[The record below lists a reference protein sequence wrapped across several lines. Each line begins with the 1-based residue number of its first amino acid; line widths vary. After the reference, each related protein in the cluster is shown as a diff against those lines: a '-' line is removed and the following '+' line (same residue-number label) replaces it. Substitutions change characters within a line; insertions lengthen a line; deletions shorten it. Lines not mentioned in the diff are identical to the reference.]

1 MKLLHIIIKQRFN
14 KVARYKDEVNY
25 MCSICGLV
33 DFNKPIE
40 NRCEKVQKMNSV
52 LKHRGIDDN
61 GIFKFKN
68 GVLAHN
74 RLSIMDIKK
83 GKQPMKAYKNGYC
96 YTIVYNGEIYNCE
109 ELKKELESEEIEF
122 KTTCDTEVV
131 LYSYM
136 VFGEKCV
143 EKLNGIFAF
152 AIFDEQKEKV
162 FLARDRFG
170 IKPFFFAFDDSVFA
184 FASEIKALLSLSGIK
199 PIIDKKGLWQLLFL
213 SPITLEGQTVFK
225 NIFEIKPGYCGS
237 FSKKGLSLYKYFSL
251 KPEKLDVTKDEAAK
265 EVKRLLLDTVK
276 RQIKSDVPLC
286 TFLSGGLDSS
296 ALSALVAREYVAQG
310 KVLSTYSFEYEGNK
324 KNFKKSLFQPQGDDE
339 YAVYLADYLKT
350 DHTVLTASSE
360 IVAKYL
366 ENATKFRDFPG
377 QADIDSS
384 LLYFCEQVKKEH
396 SVAISGECSDEIF
409 GGYPWFYR
417 QEMLNSEFFPF
428 VHKPFARANLFDK
441 KIVMANEGYEYL
453 SKIYKRDL
461 DEVECLP
468 DDSEQDITARKA
480 SHLSIKYFMTNL
492 LERKD
497 RMSMASSL
505 EVRVPFADH
514 RLAQFVYNVPWKIK
528 FEGEVEKAL
537 LRNAVKEY
545 LPEKILWRK
554 KSPYPKTHNPKYEK
568 IVTKMLEKRLKND
581 SRIAEILDFCV
592 YKSLKQKENI
602 TWFGQLM
609 AKPQLLAWLIQLD
622 VFLSEYDCIIE

>member
-1 MKLLHIIIKQRFN
+1 M
-14 KVARYKDEVNY
+14 
-25 MCSICGLV
+25 
-33 DFNKPIE
+33 
-40 NRCEKVQKMNSV
+40 
-52 LKHRGIDDN
+52 
-61 GIFKFKN
+61 
-68 GVLAHN
+68 
-74 RLSIMDIKK
+74 
-83 GKQPMKAYKNGYC
+83 
-96 YTIVYNGEIYNCE
+96 
-109 ELKKELESEEIEF
+109 
-122 KTTCDTEVV
+122 
-131 LYSYM
+131 
-136 VFGEKCV
+136 
-143 EKLNGIFAF
+143 
-152 AIFDEQKEKV
+152 
-162 FLARDRFG
+162 
-170 IKPFFFAFDDSVFA
+170 
-184 FASEIKALLSLSGIK
+184 
-199 PIIDKKGLWQLLFL
+199 
-213 SPITLEGQTVFK
+213 
-225 NIFEIKPGYCGS
+225 
-237 FSKKGLSLYKYFSL
+237 
-251 KPEKLDVTKDEAAK
+251 
-265 EVKRLLLDTVK
+265 
-276 RQIKSDVPLC
+276 
-286 TFLSGGLDSS
+286 
-296 ALSALVAREYVAQG
+296 
-310 KVLSTYSFEYEGNK
+310 
-324 KNFKKSLFQPQGDDE
+324 
-339 YAVYLADYLKT
+339 
-350 DHTVLTASSE
+350 TASSE

-417 QEMLNSEFFPF
+417 KEMLNSEFFPF